1 MQFLGACG
9 SFSNWQIELTFIAFA
24 NWPNTV
30 ILKFSV
36 IILIFFNLPMFQ
48 CNTHTLLDTQI
59 LCIAR
64 NPFKMCSTLSN
75 FSMYSLTSSLCCLFR
90 SDLKKIKVFQLTN
103 KLAAPLSCFAPLVRE
118 DMRGGKWKMGMH
130 CMCFLWKRE
139 GALLFNIYLKFSSAV
154 ITIHNLTFESW
165 KKRLENSL
173 DFY

>member
-48 CNTHTLLDTQI
+48 CNTHILLDTQI

-64 NPFKMCSTLSN
+64 NPFKMCFTLLN

-90 SDLKKIKVFQLTN
+90 SDLKNKGFSVDKQASGPSELFCPPCKRRYERWEVKDGDALHVF
-103 KLAAPLSCFAPLVRE
+103 SVEDRRCFA
-118 DMRGGKWKMGMH
+118 
-130 CMCFLWKRE
+130 FQ
-139 GALLFNIYLKFSSAV
+139 YLSQV
-154 ITIHNLTFESW
+154 
-165 KKRLENSL
+165 
-173 DFY
+173 